1 MNKNMIGKIIQEER
15 IKQKLTRKQL
25 ATMAGCTSRAISY
38 WEIGQQDISV
48 KMADEVLKALG
59 VTFNLGKKEQ

>member
-25 ATMAGCTSRAISY
+25 AMMAGCTSRAISY
-38 WEIGQQDISV
+38 WEIGQRDISV